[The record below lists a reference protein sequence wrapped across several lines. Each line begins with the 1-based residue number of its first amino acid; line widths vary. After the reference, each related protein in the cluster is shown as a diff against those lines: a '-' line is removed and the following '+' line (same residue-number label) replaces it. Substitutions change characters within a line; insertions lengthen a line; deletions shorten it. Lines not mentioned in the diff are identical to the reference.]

1 MIVSAEEV
9 RSMAALARLAIA
21 ESDVA
26 EYADQLSRILVLV
39 EQMKRCDTSDVEPM
53 SHPLDLSAHLRP
65 DEVTETN
72 QRERFQTL
80 APQVERGLYTVPKVI
95 E

>member
-1 MIVSAEEV
+1 MTVSAEEV
-9 RSMAALARLAIA
+9 HSMAALAKLAIA

-26 EYADQLSRILVLV
+26 EYADQLSRILDLV
-39 EQMKRCDTSDVEPM
+39 EQMKRCDTTDVEPM
-53 SHPLDLSAHLRP
+53 SHPLDLRAHLRP
-65 DEVTETN
+65 DEITETD

-80 APQVERGLYTVPKVI
+80 APHVDRGLYTVPKVI

>member
-1 MIVSAEEV
+1 
-9 RSMAALARLAIA
+9 MAALARLAIA

-39 EQMKRCDTSDVEPM
+39 EQMKRCDTTAVEPM
-53 SHPLDLSAHLRP
+53 AHPLDLSAHLRP
-65 DEVTETN
+65 DVVTEIN

-80 APQVERGLYTVPKVI
+80 APHIERGLYTVPKVI